1 MWFHLGFARK
11 FRLRLHRQI
20 LLMVPRWMIK
30 HTDGDTEGVY
40 WCLEVLYI
48 YIYILSIVYIYI
60 LYCII
65 IYIYKGIFIHI
76 CVCVDFYLSLIDFTV
91 NQKMT
96 VSVIFG
102 YEMAW
107 NHEIVTFLGSRG
119 VYDCH
124 GCHAHGAHRSMES
137 WGRLTNGVS
146 MASGAEEVISCPHCS
161 IAPWTKKN
169 LRWDVWG

>member
-40 WCLEVLYI
+40 RCLEVLYI

-60 LYCII
+60 ILYYN
-65 IYIYKGIFIHI
+65 IYIKVYLFIY
-76 CVCVDFYLSLIDFTV
+76 VCVWIFNLSLIDFTV